1 VPGDRAVRV
10 SWSAP
15 LDDGGAAISGYRV
28 QVSTAG
34 TVVRTL
40 EQVPAS
46 ATATVVA
53 GLEDGTAY
61 VFRVAAVNEAGTSA
75 WSAPTEPVRPHR
87 QRDGVRP
94 ALTWRSPGPGSG
106 RVAPGVT
113 VRVRFS
119 EPVAGVSRRTVRL
132 VEVRTGR
139 RVRVDLEAVRSGRT
153 VRIDPRARL
162 HRDTRYRVLLV
173 GGRHGLRDLSGE
185 ELRSVRWSFRT
196 R

>member
-1 VPGDRAVRV
+1 
-10 SWSAP
+10 
-15 LDDGGAAISGYRV
+15 
-28 QVSTAG
+28 
-34 TVVRTL
+34 
-40 EQVPAS
+40 
-46 ATATVVA
+46 
-53 GLEDGTAY
+53 
-61 VFRVAAVNEAGTSA
+61 
-75 WSAPTEPVRPHR
+75 
-87 QRDGVRP
+87 
-94 ALTWRSPGPGSG
+94 
-106 RVAPGVT
+106 VT